1 MERGRGRG
9 KVGKN
14 EGTRERWGVGE
25 EKNKEERGEKREGRR
40 YTQRELFYY
49 PKRERQCT
57 STTINVYF

>member
-1 MERGRGRG
+1 VGGT
-9 KVGKN
+9 VGKR
-14 EGTRERWGVGE
+14 GSTRGQGNVGGVGE
-25 EKNKEERGEKREGRR
+25 EKNKEERGEKRQGRR

>member
-1 MERGRGRG
+1 VGGAVGKWGRTRGRGN
-9 KVGKN
+9 V
-14 EGTRERWGVGE
+14 ERVGE
-25 EKNKEERGEKREGRR
+25 EKNKEERGEKRQGRR

>member
-1 MERGRGRG
+1 VGGAVGKWGSTRGRGTFG
-9 KVGKN
+9 GA
-14 EGTRERWGVGE
+14 GE
-25 EKNKEERGEKREGRR
+25 EKNKEERGEKRQGRR